1 MIRYGL
7 GLVPNRLRTFCHI
20 SEYDQAGYRQLR
32 RLIAASDPLVLWAP
46 SSEFLSDP
54 SCPISSR
61 EFLEF
66 IEGGVIQ
73 VIAREE
79 WLNSPQK
86 RNEHPWP
93 KARWNAHI
101 DGALQSMCR
110 RDDSIADPRERR
122 VMSVGEETGKGWAEQ
137 AIEERPEV
145 AAEIA
150 GALGDATKEGEIPL
164 GTLQTAARAKGG
176 PTKKVEAVLRDAYN
190 HSDAIKQAKAETAIL
205 LGPGDGI
212 FARQVAAIHTDAIA
226 AGTGPAEQARRS
238 EAEAVLAASELSRQ
252 LVELLAMLEELGPGT
267 DLRSFLDG
275 PGHRELVKWS
285 RKVIEMLSGIPPEYL
300 REKLAANLKRDLV
313 EGGSTSTPLALR
325 AIGPPSA
332 ALAAAGAVTEHAP
345 LALLGL
351 AFNAFPYLYAEA
363 EARDLVDADF
373 SGPQWPFRYLWNGG
387 ARHGRLAL
395 LLDALEAPPRSS
407 P

>member
-1 MIRYGL
+1 
-7 GLVPNRLRTFCHI
+7 VPGRLRTFCHI
-20 SEYDQAGYRQLR
+20 SEYDEAGYRQLG

-66 IEGGVIQ
+66 VEEGAIQ
-73 VIAREE
+73 VVAREE
-79 WLNSPQK
+79 WLDSPEK

-93 KARWNAHI
+93 KARWNAYV
-101 DGALQSMCR
+101 DEALQYMCR
-110 RDDSIADPRERR
+110 RDDSIPDLRERR
-122 VMSVGEETGKGWAEQ
+122 VVSVGDETGKSWAEQ

-150 GALGDATKEGEIPL
+150 EALGDATREGEIPP
-164 GTLQTAARAKGG
+164 GTLQTAARATSGR
-176 PTKKVEAVLRDAYN
+176 TKKVEVVLRDAYN
-190 HSDAIKQAKAETAIL
+190 HSDAIRQSEAETAIL
-205 LGPGDGI
+205 LGPGDGV
-212 FARQVAAIHTDAIA
+212 FARQVAAIHTDAITA
-226 AGTGPAEQARRS
+226 DEGQRDQADRS

-252 LVELLAMLEELGPGT
+252 LVDLLAVLEELGPGT

-285 RKVIEMLSGIPPEYL
+285 RGVIEMLRGIRPDDLKERL
-300 REKLAANLKRDLV
+300 GMALKRDLV
-313 EGGSTSTPLALR
+313 EGGSAPTPLALR

-332 ALAAAGAVTEHAP
+332 ALSAASFVSDHTP

-351 AFNAFPYLYAEA
+351 AFAAFPYLYAGA
-363 EARDLVDADF
+363 QDRDLADTNF
-373 SGPQWPFRYLWNGG
+373 SGPQWPFRYLWDGG
-387 ARHGRLAL
+387 ARHGRLAM
-395 LLDALEAPPRSS
+395 LLDALEAPPRPSR
-407 P
+407 